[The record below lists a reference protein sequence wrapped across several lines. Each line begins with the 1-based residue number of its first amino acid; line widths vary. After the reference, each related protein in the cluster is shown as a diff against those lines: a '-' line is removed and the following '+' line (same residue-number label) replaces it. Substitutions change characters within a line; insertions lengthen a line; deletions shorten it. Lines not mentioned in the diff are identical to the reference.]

1 MKFPKKAAYTTL
13 AVLFWVAVWGIAA
26 HVVGKPL
33 LFPSP
38 VSVLSTLCSLLQT
51 KAFYTATIHSLWN
64 VTAGIVAAMVL
75 GSILAMLTCKI
86 PLLRSLLLPLMSVIK
101 ATPVASFIILALIWL
116 GSSRVPSFIT
126 FLIVLPVLWTN
137 LDVGLN
143 KIDAQLREVALVYRM
158 PFFKRLRL
166 LLLPSVK
173 PYFISAC
180 RTSVGLAWKA
190 GIAAE
195 IIAMPKNTIGTM
207 LGEAKLYILTSEMF
221 AWTVTVILLSLLVEF
236 CFSKLFQK
244 AQTKEEWTEHAEH

>member
-1 MKFPKKAAYTTL
+1 MRSLKKAVRTVAV
-13 AVLFWVAVWGIAA
+13 VLFWVAVWGIAA
-26 HVVGKPL
+26 HFADKPL

-38 VSVLSTLCSLLQT
+38 LSVFSTLLSLLQT
-51 KAFYTATIHSLWN
+51 KAFYVATLRSLWN
-64 VTAGIVAAMVL
+64 VTAGIVSAVVL
-75 GSILAMLTCKI
+75 GSVLAVATCKLP
-86 PLLRSLLLPLMSVIK
+86 PLRTLLLPLMSVIK

-126 FLIVLPVLWTN
+126 FLIVLPVIWTN
-137 LDVGLN
+137 LDVGL
-143 KIDAQLREVALVYRM
+143 KKTDPLLREVATAYRM

-195 IIAMPKNTIGTM
+195 IIAMPKNTVGTM

-221 AWTVTVILLSLLVEF
+221 AWTLTVILLSLLVEF
-236 CFSKLFQK
+236 CFSKLFHK
-244 AQTKEEWTEHAEH
+244 ASTEEVYEEHAEA

>member
-1 MKFPKKAAYTTL
+1 MNCLKKAARTVSV
-13 AVLFWVAVWGIAA
+13 VLFWVAVWGIAA
-26 HVVGKPL
+26 HFAGKPL

-38 VSVLSTLCSLLQT
+38 ASVLSTLLSLLQT
-51 KAFYTATIHSLWN
+51 KTFYVATLRSLWN
-64 VTAGIVAAMVL
+64 VTAGIVSAVAL
-75 GSILAMLTCKI
+75 GSILAMVTCKLP
-86 PLLRSLLLPLMSVIK
+86 PLRALLLPLMSVIK

-137 LDVGLN
+137 LDVGLQ
-143 KIDAQLREVALVYRM
+143 KIDPQLHEVATVYRM
-158 PFFKRLRL
+158 PPVKRLRL
-166 LLLPSVK
+166 LVLPSVK

-221 AWTVTVILLSLLVEF
+221 AWTLTVILLSLLVEF
-236 CFSKLFQK
+236 GLSKLFQ
-244 AQTKEEWTEHAEH
+244 QTQPEEEQTDHAEH